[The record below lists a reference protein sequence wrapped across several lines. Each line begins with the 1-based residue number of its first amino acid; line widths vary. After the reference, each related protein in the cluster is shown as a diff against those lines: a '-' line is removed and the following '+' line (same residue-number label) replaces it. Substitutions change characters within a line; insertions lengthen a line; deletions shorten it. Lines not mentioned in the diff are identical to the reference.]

1 MRREAT
7 SPLPSWERAG
17 ERGRFSAAPPSPQP
31 SPIKGE
37 GASGT
42 AYIARVAAAVSRLAP
57 RASRLVVAASRLA
70 IVAFATT
77 ACTVGPNYT
86 RPQIDSPSAWRV
98 EYQEAAEVANTRW
111 WQGFGD
117 PALDA
122 LVEAAVRENLDVQI
136 AAARVDQFLGALRT
150 TRSQF
155 YPQFDYGADA
165 SRNYASRVGQP
176 PVPAGTDRDYSLYQA
191 ALGAS
196 WQIDLFGRVRRQAES
211 AQAQVYAS
219 EQGRRGVILSVVTS
233 VATGYIALR
242 GLDRQLEIARETAQ
256 NYAETQELFE
266 LRFKG
271 GVVSEVELAQVQ
283 SQYQQALAVIPALER
298 QIAVQE
304 NLLSILLG
312 RNPEM
317 IPRGMTIDQLVEPG
331 IPGALPSSL
340 LERRPDILQAEQD
353 LRAANAQIG
362 VAKSLYY
369 PTLSLTGALGLASTS
384 LSDFVTGDAATGY
397 LAATFA
403 GPIFTFGN
411 IEGQVSSAEAAQQ
424 ASLGFYRQVVLNA
437 FRETND
443 ALVGVQKR
451 REEHAALG
459 KRVDAL
465 RRYATLSRD
474 RFDNGV
480 TSYLEVLFAENE
492 LFGAELNAVQSLAE
506 RYGEVVNV
514 YKAVGGGWVDLVDPL
529 APQPAASSAPASS
542 TAGASAPGAAAVTS
556 AAPAAAS
563 DRAAPTGQDR
573 TAVAQEGSTSVLNV
587 YREKGIGGVEVRAP
601 KGGWPAALIVR
612 FHGFPALESF
622 TARTA
627 TASLLC
633 QTQRPEGRPA
643 EEVCTLNG
651 ARIDAIRRSG
661 DLYEVS
667 LPGGM
672 LMPDTGAVELRW
684 VDQWR

>member
-1 MRREAT
+1 VAT
-7 SPLPSWERAG
+7 L
-17 ERGRFSAAPPSPQP
+17 
-31 SPIKGE
+31 
-37 GASGT
+37 
-42 AYIARVAAAVSRLAP
+42 VAAAL
-57 RASRLVVAASRLA
+57 
-70 IVAFATT
+70 T

-86 RPQIDSPSAWRV
+86 KPQIDAPQAWRI

-111 WQGFGD
+111 WEAFGD
-117 PALDA
+117 PALDQ
-122 LVEAAVRENLDVQI
+122 LVDAAVRENLDVQI

-155 YPQFDYGADA
+155 YPQFDYGVDA
-165 SRNYASRVGQP
+165 STNRASAVGQP
-176 PVPAGTDRDYSLYQA
+176 PLAPGTDRNYDLYQA

-196 WQIDLFGRVRRQAES
+196 WQIDLFGRVRRQAEA

-233 VATGYIALR
+233 VATSYIVLR
-242 GLDRQLEIARETAQ
+242 GLDRQLEIARATAE
-256 NYAETQELFE
+256 NYGDTQKLFE

-283 SQYQQALAVIPALER
+283 SQYQQALATIPSIER
-298 QIAVQE
+298 QIALQE

-312 RNPEM
+312 RNPEL
-317 IPRGMTIDQLVEPG
+317 IPRGMAIDQLIEPG
-331 IPGALPSSL
+331 IPGALPSTL

-369 PTLSLTGALGLASTS
+369 PTLSLTGVLGLASTS
-384 LSDFVTGDAATGY
+384 LGDFVSSSATTGY
-397 LAATFA
+397 LAAGLT

-411 IEGQVSSAEAAQQ
+411 IEGQVSSAEAAQRE
-424 ASLGFYRQVVLNA
+424 SLAFYQRVVLNA

-443 ALVGVQKR
+443 ALVGVQKK
-451 REEHAALG
+451 REEHAALA

-465 RRYATLSRD
+465 RQYSGLSRL
-474 RFDNGV
+474 RFDNGAS
-480 TSYLEVLFAENE
+480 SYLEVLYAENE
-492 LFGAELNAVQSLAE
+492 LFGAELTAVRVLSE

-514 YKAVGGGWVDLVDPL
+514 YKAVGGGWVDLADPL
-529 APQPAASSAPASS
+529 ARQPVPSSAPEAA
-542 TAGASAPGAAAVTS
+542 TAAATTTATAAATATATASASTTAAAAT
-556 AAPAAAS
+556 AASPAA
-563 DRAAPTGQDR
+563 GQDR
-573 TAVAQEGSTSVLNV
+573 TAVVQEGNTSVLNV
-587 YREKGIGGVEVRAP
+587 YRERGIGGVEVRAP
-601 KGGWPAALIVR
+601 SAGWPAALVVR
-612 FHGFPALESF
+612 FHGFPGLESF

-627 TASLLC
+627 TTSLLC
-633 QTQRPEGRPA
+633 QTQRPEGRPR

-651 ARIDAIRRSG
+651 ARIDAIRKSG

-667 LPGGM
+667 LPASM
-672 LMPDTGAVELRW
+672 LTPETAAVEVRW